1 MRPPC
6 GSRVRAQ
13 VRKHDWIV
21 DTHAACR
28 GAAGGEP
35 LDISSLLLIFLLLNL
50 IAGGGRSS
58 SAARRCA
65 FHLVL
70 VFTST
75 QAFFALKAI
84 SDWKWFLAVEPI
96 ATRCENNHDDDGRKP
111 TRDWIPRS
119 RHLDGTSFKKES
131 ENDWL
136 LKHTPPPP
144 DPNDHPSRETQ
155 LTKIFSSN
163 NRNVFSSR
171 SEAQHSHVHL
181 VVRPH
186 NRFGFTVHHVLEI
199 LFKKAKK
206 ESRAFCGRSA
216 LYSGAS

>member
-21 DTHAACR
+21 DTHVACR
-28 GAAGGEP
+28 GAVGGEP
-35 LDISSLLLIFLLLNL
+35 LDISPPLLIFLLLNL

-58 SAARRCA
+58 SAARCCA

-75 QAFFALKAI
+75 QALFALKAI
-84 SDWKWFLAVEPI
+84 SDWKCFLAVEPI
-96 ATRCENNHDDDGRKP
+96 ATRCENNHLPFDGRKP

-131 ENDWL
+131 ENYWL
-136 LKHTPPPP
+136 LKH
-144 DPNDHPSRETQ
+144 DHPSGETQ
-155 LTKIFSSN
+155 LTKI
-163 NRNVFSSR
+163 
-171 SEAQHSHVHL
+171 
-181 VVRPH
+181 
-186 NRFGFTVHHVLEI
+186 
-199 LFKKAKK
+199 
-206 ESRAFCGRSA
+206 
-216 LYSGAS
+216 